1 MSVTQVH
8 PVARPAHVTL
18 RDRCRDLGIPVWRY
32 SAQGHILAAPSEPG
46 VVGQWLRAP
55 AVERLVEKQVRKW
68 IGPDAERAEPSE
80 TDKPCEV
87 FPGCVLVPLVESHRR
102 RRRALS
108 VAMLLGPQGL
118 DAEQFAQACQ
128 SGMLDVPAAR
138 KAMQPWARFGGEAT
152 TAAAAMLGWMHADLL
167 GTTDAQKDLATFSRQ
182 LAESYEEINLL
193 YRLGQSMNELEAP
206 IRFVRLA
213 CDELHA
219 VLAFGW
225 IAAYFLPGCPDGRSL
240 QNELV
245 VSGEGPCDA
254 ETFRAGA
261 ERVIRSLSDA
271 DKAILEAEGAGP
283 LITGGAQVLV
293 HPVVNHGVVVGAILA
308 GAKRGED
315 KLASSSD
322 QKMLG
327 AAAGSLGVLLENAAL
342 YEDQQSMFLGT
353 LQALV
358 TSIDAKD
365 PYTCGH
371 SERVAY
377 LAATLAG
384 AAGLPRE
391 ACERIRIAGLVH
403 DVGKIGVPEAVLCK
417 PGRLT
422 DDEFTLIKKHPEIG
436 HQILSGIKLMDDVLP
451 GVLYHH
457 ERFDGRGYPH
467 QRKGEDI
474 PLMARIIGLADAF
487 DAMSSNRTYRAAMNR
502 EKVLEEIRKGAGTQF
517 DPALSDA
524 FLTIDLSAYDE
535 MVARHHRQALSGD
548 DRFGRRGMSSTPPPP
563 QPPAASPAPLGT
575 TPGGAGHAT
584 HTARP
589 PAKEAA

>member
-1 MSVTQVH
+1 MSVTQVQ
-8 PVARPAHVTL
+8 PASRPAHVTL
-18 RDRCRDLGIPVWRY
+18 RDRCRELGIPVWRY
-32 SAQGHILAAPSEPG
+32 SAQGHILAAPNEAG
-46 VVGQWLRAP
+46 VAGQWLRAP
-55 AVERLVEKQVRKW
+55 GVERLIEKQVKRW
-68 IGPDAERAEPSE
+68 VGGESEPESE
-80 TDKPCEV
+80 KPAEV

-108 VAMLLGPQGL
+108 VAMLLGPAAL
-118 DAEQFAQACQ
+118 EAEQFTQMCQ
-128 SGMLDVPAAR
+128 SAALDLKATR
-138 KAMQPWARFGGEAT
+138 KAMTPWARFAGGGAES
-152 TAAAAMLGWMHADLL
+152 AASGAASMLAWMHTDLL
-167 GTTDAQKDLATFSRQ
+167 ASTEAQRDLTVFSRQ
-182 LAESYEEINLL
+182 LSESYEEINLL

-206 IRFVRLA
+206 LRFVRLA

-225 IAAYFLPGCPDGRSL
+225 IAAYFLPECPDGRSL
-240 QNELV
+240 QNEV
-245 VSGEGPCDA
+245 VLSGEGPCGVDM
-254 ETFRAGA
+254 FRAEA
-261 ERVIRSLSDA
+261 ERVIRGLIDYE
-271 DKAILEAEGAGP
+271 KVILEADSAGA
-283 LITGGAQVLV
+283 LIAGGEQVLV

-322 QKMLG
+322 LKMLG
-327 AAAGSLGVLLENAAL
+327 AAAGSLGVLLENAGL

-417 PGRLT
+417 PGKLT
-422 DDEFTLIKKHPEIG
+422 DDEFGLVKKHPEIG
-436 HQILSGIKLMDDVLP
+436 HLILSGIKLMDDVLP

-457 ERFDGRGYPH
+457 ERYDGRGYPH
-467 QRKGEDI
+467 QRKGDDI
-474 PLMARIIGLADAF
+474 PQMARIIGLVDAF

-502 EKVLEEIRKGAGTQF
+502 EKVLDEIRKGAGTQF
-517 DPALSDA
+517 DPVLAEA
-524 FLTIDLSAYDE
+524 FLTLDLAQYDE
-535 MVARHHRQALSGD
+535 MVARHHQLALSGD
-548 DRFGRRGMSSTPPPP
+548 DRFGRRGMSAPSA
-563 QPPAASPAPLGT
+563 PPAPPASAPTPAPAGT
-575 TPGGAGHAT
+575 GHAT
-584 HTARP
+584 RHDRAQP
-589 PAKEAA
+589 CKEAA